1 MKKSGDI
8 LAERLW
14 AALDVGEIPYKA
26 NRRAIHF
33 LDVVGD
39 VDSGKKHIS
48 AMETGIDAFIEA
60 LEEVEDATRNFVR
73 DVKNTLL

>member
-8 LAERLW
+8 LVERLW

-26 NRRAIHF
+26 NRRAIHAF
-33 LDVVGD
+33 DVIGD
-39 VDSGKKHIS
+39 VDAGERHIS

-60 LEEVEDATRNFVR
+60 LEEVEDAARNVAR
-73 DVKNTLL
+73 SAKDAVL

>member
-26 NRRAIHF
+26 NRRAIRAF
-33 LDVVGD
+33 DVIGD
-39 VDSGKKHIS
+39 VDTGEMYIS

-60 LEEVEDATRNFVR
+60 LKEVENATRNVAR
-73 DVKNTLL
+73 SAKDAVL

>member
-8 LAERLW
+8 LVERLW
-14 AALDVGEIPYKA
+14 SALDVGEIPYKA
-26 NRRAIHF
+26 NRRAIHA

-39 VDSGKKHIS
+39 MDAGKRHIS

-60 LEEVEDATRNFVR
+60 LEEVENAARNFVR
-73 DVKNTLL
+73 DAKNALL